1 MPFTLLGENCSPGF
15 KTAGFTSGTL
25 SGKPLKNDGRK
36 LEDNFLLWEG
46 NFFFLWGHL
55 EFVWD
60 VKDKGASNPHL
71 SAPFLHFSL
80 KDEGIRYPPKR
91 NSGRRFTSL
100 NFRL

>member
-60 VKDKGASNPHL
+60 VKTKVLPIPICQRLFFIFRSRMKVSGIPPNEIWEDVS
-71 SAPFLHFSL
+71 LH
-80 KDEGIRYPPKR
+80 
-91 NSGRRFTSL
+91 
-100 NFRL
+100 